1 MKVTIE
7 EEIHGKER
15 RSINIYEEGSLC
27 ASSYLEE
34 GDNPCRILEIVKGL
48 CERLF

>member
-7 EEIHGKER
+7 YVIHGNER
-15 RSINIYEEGSLC
+15 RSINIYEEGSLR
-27 ASSYLEE
+27 ASLDLEE